1 RFLDADAVG
10 IKGDRLGLGRLRRLG
25 GRGKARV
32 LVWVRVLRV
41 AHVIRLRTGSGRAGP
56 SDARVS
62 PPATGRPDAPPRPA
76 RTPRPSRGETASGS
90 GRKTQP
96 DGGSRRATPR
106 ASARSYADG
115 GVRRPGAPTGA
126 AAAWCSCGAAA
137 GSWSPTRASC
147 PPPTGRRRGRSR
159 RSASF

>member
-1 RFLDADAVG
+1 HCPRCALSCFFLPSTAAAPSATYTLSLHDALPISPTGRLGRFLDADAVG

-41 AHVIRLRTGSGRAGP
+41 AHVIRLRTGCGRAGP

-106 ASARSYADG
+106 AS
-115 GVRRPGAPTGA
+115 
-126 AAAWCSCGAAA
+126 
-137 GSWSPTRASC
+137 
-147 PPPTGRRRGRSR
+147 
-159 RSASF
+159 